1 MSTVALRGPRRVV
14 CVVAEAGRDVAVAD
28 AAVAGRFTH
37 LGVTLDLGVEPD
49 WIAGGLAH
57 DVEWRVEWVKATEGL
72 DLAHAFGVTGDSAYL
87 AAWERLVGSYATQVP
102 VGFERPEVTAR
113 RMQHWLY
120 AWQRFREVG
129 AATSVDEVLT
139 ARLRAD
145 ADHLRRHL
153 TPERNH
159 RTLELYALLLVGV
172 AFDDCSLAR
181 RALDDLAANAG
192 RDILPDGVQRE
203 RSSDYHL
210 LVLRSLV
217 GAVANARASGL
228 DVPSDLLAAAQRG
241 CDFALHLQRPDG
253 MTPALSDG
261 DVADHRPVL
270 ARAAT
275 LFDRPD
281 LRWAATGGAAGSPPP
296 DRIGVFS
303 AGGYCTLRSGWGEGP
318 RAYADERWGVF
329 DCGPLGDGG
338 HGHYDHLAVELWA
351 DGHALVLDAGRY
363 TYADGDDGWRRW
375 FKGTTAH
382 NTVVVDGLDQTSYR
396 PGKPKGPTSTARLVH
411 RVADGGVDMVVGT
424 ATSPRYDA
432 VHTRAL
438 ALVGADHWVV
448 HDRLRADQHHDY
460 AVRWHLAPEAD
471 GTVQIDQHGD
481 DHVVRASGVRL
492 TVPRRCG
499 EVIVEEGWIAPS
511 YGVKHA
517 APVVV
522 VRTRARD
529 ADVVTRIEAAP

>member
-1 MSTVALRGPRRVV
+1 VLSVV
-14 CVVAEAGRDVAVAD
+14 DGGGRDLGVAD

-37 LGVTLDLGVEPD
+37 LGVTLDLGPEPD

-57 DVEWRVEWVKATEGL
+57 DVEWRVEWVKAAEGL
-72 DLAHAFGVTGDSAYL
+72 DLAHAFAVTGHDTYL
-87 AAWERLVGSYATQVP
+87 LTWERLVRSYAAQVP
-102 VGFERPEVTAR
+102 VGFERAEVAAR

-120 AWQRFREVG
+120 AWQRFRDVG
-129 AATSVDEVLT
+129 APTSVDELLA

-145 ADHLRRHL
+145 AANLSGHL

-172 AFDDCSLAR
+172 AFDDGALAR
-181 RALDDLAANAG
+181 RALDELAANAAT
-192 RDILPDGVQRE
+192 DILPDGVQRE

-210 LVLRSLV
+210 LVLRSLA
-217 GAVANARASGL
+217 GAVANARARGL
-228 DVPSDLLAAAQRG
+228 AVPPDLLDAVDRG
-241 CDFALHLQRPDG
+241 SDFALHLQRPDG

-261 DVADHRPVL
+261 DVADHRAVL
-270 ARAAT
+270 AQAADV
-275 LFDRPD
+275 LDRPD
-281 LRWAATGGAAGSPPP
+281 LRWAATAAVDGEPPT
-296 DRIGVFS
+296 DRVGVFPV
-303 AGGYCTLRSGWGEGP
+303 GGFCTIRSGWGDGA
-318 RAYADERWGVF
+318 RAYADERWGVL

-363 TYADGDDGWRRW
+363 TYAEGEDGWRRW
-375 FKGTTAH
+375 FKGTAAH
-382 NTVVVDGLDQTSYR
+382 NTVVVDGLDQTPYR
-396 PGKPKGPTSTARLVH
+396 PGKPKGPTSTARFVH
-411 RVADGGVDMVVGT
+411 HIADGGVDMVVGT

-448 HDRLRADQHHDY
+448 HDRLRADRCHDY

-471 GTVQIDQHGD
+471 GTVQVGHHGD
-481 DHVVRASGVRL
+481 DHVVTAAGVRL
-492 TVPRRCG
+492 TIPRRCG
-499 EVIVEEGWIAPS
+499 EVVVEEGWISPT
-511 YGVKHA
+511 YGVKLP

-522 VRTRARD
+522 LRTRARD
-529 ADVVTRIEAAP
+529 ADVVTRIEATS